1 MKTTN
6 LGNVAVQDI
15 GVKRS
20 NIPINRNVFTSC
32 GFGEVQ
38 PLQLLQVDADT
49 ETTFS
54 VEDLTFVEPI
64 VAPVYGH
71 CSVKYW
77 HYFCAMRDLFN
88 DFDALLAETKVRKVG
103 GLFVPKKVPHAPRN
117 LISTMLLWGAKCT
130 IYRYSVNADG
140 TKSYNTLRPTSATE
154 LGIYTQRMIDWVRNV
169 DTAYRPSYMDA
180 SLSLVPRIDN
190 NLTGIFLNPVD
201 YLGMS
206 SGWLDARLLV
216 DFDDTMSADFRY
228 ESGTMRIPLANYS
241 VSTFM
246 DLSAYPAYNYWHG
259 LDSATVVVGKH
270 DYLIERPDKD
280 QDGHPTSSGTA
291 FVFRLSAFGK
301 RLLKVFKGIEFQESW
316 TDSTIQSLMPFFA
329 VYKVYF
335 DCFGLLQ
342 FDNFESTACKRLLNH
357 YEQHCG
363 DRLGGDFSIGFF
375 DSGVPNNEANSWIPF
390 QVFQEFI
397 KDLGSLWV
405 TDSQDV
411 QSAHVNSPAF
421 NQGDADSRSALMDYI
436 QNGFAQA
443 YVDNDG
449 NVINSPFLSP
459 EGARDL
465 TEPATISGHA
475 FIDKL
480 QHSQLNSELLK
491 TMYLCT
497 NLQTIA
503 GQRVKQLLQMLGFGD
518 WMEHQKPR
526 FIGYDEQPIEFNQVQ
541 AKADTLKDGTGMA
554 LGERAG
560 IGESYKYHKTHK
572 FTNNETGFVI
582 SLMAVVPDSGYVN
595 TMNVAFGCI
604 EKYDFFQAAF
614 DGMGM
619 ELNKI
624 ANVVV
629 GAEPNAVSDPMQ
641 NKPLSVTKE
650 SFGYAPTATRFKF
663 VNNIF
668 NGKFAQQSVMDNY
681 TPYSMDK
688 VIKLGEIAPVKNENV
703 TIDDIKNLKITTNLV
718 FDPMKTPRAG
728 LVWRYPTRYP
738 WFGQLTRIFAA
749 IGDFVNDGDR
759 IGIFNMLMNG
769 YEYFNLESDGFVMLQ
784 TIRGQ
789 EWTHKLPITD
799 SFETREDGNSGP
811 ISTNVS
817 KA

>member
-38 PLQLLQVDADT
+38 PLQVLQVDADT

-54 VEDLTFVEPI
+54 VENLTFVEPI

-77 HYFCAMRDLFN
+77 HYFVAMRDLFE

-117 LISTMLLWGAKCT
+117 LISTLLLWGAKCT
-130 IYRYSVNADG
+130 VYTYSVNSDG
-140 TKSYNTLRPTSATE
+140 TKTYEVQRPTTTTE
-154 LGIYTQRMIDWVRNV
+154 LVTDCAFLAAALGVLNEQYK
-169 DTAYRPSYMDA
+169 PSYMDS
-180 SLSLVPRIDN
+180 SLKLIPDVDTSSYRFTN
-190 NLTGIFLNPVD
+190 TVD
-201 YLGMS
+201 YLGMNT
-206 SGWLDARLLV
+206 GWLDARLLV
-216 DFDDTMSADFRY
+216 DFDDTMAQDFRY
-228 ESGTMRIPLANYS
+228 ETGTMRIPIANSSLAS
-241 VSTFM
+241 MM
-246 DLSAYPAYNYWHG
+246 DMSAMPEWADWMGLSRE
-259 LDSATVVVGKH
+259 TVEIGKH
-270 DYLIERPDKD
+270 DYLIERPNIAN
-280 QDGHPTSSGTA
+280 GTPQTRGFA
-291 FVFRLSAFGK
+291 FAFKLSAFGK
-301 RLLKVFKGIEFQESW
+301 RMLKVFKGAEFQESW
-316 TDSTIQSLMPFFA
+316 TDSTIQSLIPFFA
-329 VYKVYF
+329 VYKAYF

-342 FDNFESTACKRLLNH
+342 YDNFESTSCKRLLNH
-357 YEQHCG
+357 YEQWCG
-363 DRLGGDFSIGFF
+363 HRLGGDFSIGFF
-375 DSGVPNNEANSWIPF
+375 DSGVPNSEANSWIPY

-397 KDLGSLWV
+397 KDIGSLWV
-405 TDSQDV
+405 TDSHDV
-411 QSAHVNSPAF
+411 QSAHVISPAYT
-421 NQGDADSRSALMDYI
+421 QGDDDSRTALMEYI
-436 QNGFAQA
+436 QHGFAQA
-443 YVDNDG
+443 GEAVSDIIQVSNQTPDD
-449 NVINSPFLSP
+449 IKERTDPSSLSNH
-459 EGARDL
+459 AYIQ
-465 TEPATISGHA
+465 TI
-475 FIDKL
+475 I
-480 QHSQLNSELLK
+480 HSNLSSELLK

-560 IGESYKYHKTHK
+560 VGESYKFHKQHN

-595 TMNVAFGCI
+595 TMNVAFGCV

-614 DGMGM
+614 DGKGM

-624 ANVVV
+624 ANVIV
-629 GAEPNAVSDPMQ
+629 GAEPNAVSDPTQ
-641 NKPLSVTKE
+641 HKPLCVTKE

-688 VIKLGEIAPVKNENV
+688 VIKLGELGIVEVKNEGGNHK
-703 TIDDIKNLKITTNLV
+703 IKTNLV

-749 IGDFVNDGDR
+749 IGDFINDGDK
-759 IGIFNMLMNG
+759 IGVFNMLMNG
-769 YEYFNLESDGFVMLQ
+769 YEYFNLESDGFVILQ

>member
-38 PLQLLQVDADT
+38 PLQVLQVDADT

-54 VEDLTFVEPI
+54 VENLTFVEPI

-77 HYFCAMRDLFN
+77 HYFCAMRDLFE

-130 IYRYSVNADG
+130 IYSYEVNSDG
-140 TKSYNTLRPTSATE
+140 SKTYKAYRPTTTTELANFVNTLSGS
-154 LGIYTQRMIDWVRNV
+154 LGSFVNFYK
-169 DTAYRPSYMDA
+169 PSYMDA
-180 SLSLVPRIDN
+180 SLKLIPD
-190 NLTGIFLNPVD
+190 VD
-201 YLGMS
+201 GPNGAFTNTVNYLGMDT
-206 SGWLDARLLV
+206 GWLDARLLV

-228 ESGTMRIPLANYS
+228 EMGTMRIPIANKS
-241 VSTFM
+241 IASMM
-246 DLSAYPAYNYWHG
+246 DMSAMPDWADFYGLSR
-259 LDSATVVVGKH
+259 DTVEVGKH
-270 DYLIERPDKD
+270 DFIIERPYIIGGAP
-280 QDGHPTSSGTA
+280 QDFGFA
-291 FVFRLSAFGK
+291 FTFKLSAFGK
-301 RLLKVFKGIEFQESW
+301 RVLKVFKGAEFQESW

-342 FDNFESTACKRLLNH
+342 WDNFESTPCKRLLNH
-357 YEQHCG
+357 YEQWCG
-363 DRLGGDFSIGFF
+363 HRLGGDFSIGFF
-375 DSGVPNNEANSWIPF
+375 DSGVPNNEANSWIPN

-405 TDSQDV
+405 TDSQDI
-411 QSAHVNSPAF
+411 QSAHTIAPNIAQNERDPLYMYLKYGFFGEGGSDTTAIQVPNVQNEYIKNQSDNGASP
-421 NQGDADSRSALMDYI
+421 DSFKGESQQPYI
-436 QNGFAQA
+436 
-443 YVDNDG
+443 DR
-449 NVINSPFLSP
+449 VI
-459 EGARDL
+459 
-465 TEPATISGHA
+465 
-475 FIDKL
+475 
-480 QHSQLNSELLK
+480 HSHLDSELLK
-491 TMYLCT
+491 TLYLCT

-526 FIGYDEQPIEFNQVQ
+526 FIGYDEQSIEFNQVQ

-560 IGESYKYHKTHK
+560 VGESYKYHKTHK

-624 ANVVV
+624 GNVIV
-629 GAEPNAVSDPMQ
+629 GSEPNAVSDPTQ
-641 NKPLSVTKE
+641 HKPLSVTKE

-688 VIKLGEIAPVKNENV
+688 VIKLGELGVVEVKNE
-703 TIDDIKNLKITTNLV
+703 DGEHKIKTNLV

-738 WFGQLTRIFAA
+738 WFGQLSRIFAA
-749 IGDFVNDGDR
+749 IGDFVNDGDK

>member
-32 GFGEVQ
+32 GFGEIQ

-54 VEDLTFVEPI
+54 VENLTFVEPI

-71 CSVKYW
+71 CNVKYW

-130 IYRYSVNADG
+130 YYSYFVNADG
-140 TKSYNTLRPTSATE
+140 TKSYRSFHPTTLTELTNDVNTLSLA
-154 LGIYTQRMIDWVRNV
+154 LGLVSTLYH
-169 DTAYRPSYMDA
+169 PSYMDA
-180 SLSLVPRIDN
+180 SLKLIPDV
-190 NLTGIFLNPVD
+190 TGSTGTFTNTVN
-201 YLGMS
+201 YLGMDT
-206 SGWLDARLLV
+206 GWIDARMLV

-228 ESGTMRIPLANYS
+228 ESGTMRIPIANKS
-241 VSTFM
+241 IASLM
-246 DLSAYPAYNYWHG
+246 DMSAMPEWSDYYGLSRE
-259 LDSATVVVGKH
+259 TVEIGKH
-270 DYLIERPDKD
+270 DYLIERPNKD
-280 QDGHPTSSGTA
+280 GDGNPIASGSA
-291 FVFRLSAFGK
+291 FAFKLSAFGK

-342 FDNFESTACKRLLNH
+342 FDNFESTPCKRLLNH

-363 DRLGGDFSIGFF
+363 NRLGSDFSIGFF

-595 TMNVAFGCI
+595 TMNVAFGCV

-624 ANVVV
+624 ANVIV
-629 GAEPNAVSDPMQ
+629 GAEPNAVSDPIQ
-641 NKPLSVTKE
+641 HKPLSVTKE

-688 VIKLGEIAPVKNENV
+688 VIKLGELGVVE
-703 TIDDIKNLKITTNLV
+703 IKNADGFHQIKTNLV